1 MALTVLPPVF
11 ETARLFPGAARRQAP
26 PPARVSPLPAW
37 RLKRVQT
44 LILQE
49 FIDSFKEVTAL
60 VVPTAPAGA
69 LTLPDL
75 AAAAGVSRMHFAAQ
89 FRAATGMRPH
99 DYLLARRIFRAMAQ
113 MMDSDE
119 PLAFL
124 ALSVGFQSQSHFT
137 TVFKRM
143 TDTTPAAWRAA
154 MQASP
159 RAGGAAPSGASAP
172 RGNGSIDCFQKI
184 LMANGFGEELN
195 GAGLHRPN

>member
-1 MALTVLPPVF
+1 MALTALPPVF
-11 ETARLFPGAARRQAP
+11 ETERLFPGAARRQAP

-44 LILQE
+44 LIE
-49 FIDSFKEVTAL
+49 DRVDE
-60 VVPTAPAGA
+60 A

-99 DYLLARRIFRAMAQ
+99 DYLLARRISRAMAQ
-113 MMDSDE
+113 MMDSGE

-143 TDTTPAAWRAA
+143 TGATPAAWRAA